1 MDEKR
6 YRTVKTSG
14 ALNLVAGIISITVG
28 VTMGILLI
36 ISGAKLL
43 ASKSNHLF

>member
-6 YRTVKTSG
+6 YRTVKSAG

-28 VTMGILLI
+28 VTMGVLLI
-36 ISGAKLL
+36 ISGARLL